1 LEINKLKREIQT
13 LESDKIT
20 LIKQK
25 ETLSIQTRDSE
36 RRIFDYVKMNQDNDQ
51 KIRQNAIFIK
61 DLVQERDKYKELQEE
76 KEKEIG

>member
-1 LEINKLKREIQT
+1 MEINKLKREIQT

>member
-1 LEINKLKREIQT
+1 LEKNKLKREIQT